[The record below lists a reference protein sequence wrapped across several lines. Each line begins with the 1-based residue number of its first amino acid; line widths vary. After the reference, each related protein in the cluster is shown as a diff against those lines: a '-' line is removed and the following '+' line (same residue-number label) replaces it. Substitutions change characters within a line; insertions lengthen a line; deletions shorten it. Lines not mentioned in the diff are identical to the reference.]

1 MLQSHTVVIELP
13 KEAKIYLEELKTSA
27 KILVLDEPSED
38 WQVFMTFVRVFTS
51 RNDLALKV
59 YSKIL
64 EANNEVSTWDLTA
77 LLNEPRYSINK
88 ACVDLEK
95 LGLIEGEKKFKGSM
109 EFSYWRPK
117 KKISGILRLIPSQY
131 FKNGKPP
138 NLVNERSRAKKSRAF
153 F

>member
-13 KEAKIYLEELKTSA
+13 EEIEIYLEELKTSV

-38 WQVFMTFVRVFTS
+38 WQVFMPFARVFAS
-51 RNDLALKV
+51 RNDLALRV

-64 EANNEVSTWDLTA
+64 EANSKVSTWNLTA

-88 ACVDLEK
+88 ACTDLEK
-95 LGLIEGEKKFKGSM
+95 LGLIEGEKKFKGPV
-109 EFSYWRPK
+109 EFTYWHPK

-138 NLVNERSRAKKSRAF
+138 NLTNERSRAQKS
-153 F
+153 